1 MKRVLLALVMLLST
15 TTIFA
20 NEPKE
25 TVSKKPDQAKVI
37 PPDVRRVTTCGHPSR
52 WFAEQYVRLTTFV
65 NPDEEITEVI
75 TTWEGGTTY
84 CATVVITCT
93 TQPTIP

>member
-1 MKRVLLALVMLLST
+1 MKRVLLALVMLLSA

-20 NEPKE
+20 NDPKE
-25 TVSKKPDQAKVI
+25 TVSKKPVI

-65 NPDEEITEVI
+65 NPDEEITDIIVTPDSE
-75 TTWEGGTTY
+75 TTY

>member
-1 MKRVLLALVMLLST
+1 MLLSA

-20 NEPKE
+20 NEPKK

-37 PPDVRRVTTCGHPSR
+37 PPDVRRVKTCGYPSR
-52 WFAEQYVRLTTFV
+52 YTAELISRAATFV
-65 NPDEEITEVI
+65 NPDEEITDIIVTPDSE
-75 TTWEGGTTY
+75 TTY